1 LLGGLVAY
9 AAAAGHRLVP
19 LVVSVGIA
27 GWLVFVLGL
36 VRWPALLGWGLAG
49 FGAEY
54 ALFLRLR
61 GGSVDSRAPAV
72 AAALLLV
79 AELGFLSVRGG
90 LPGADRALVARVV
103 GSTAA
108 AVAGTA
114 LLADLL
120 LVVSG
125 SANGNVSVEA
135 AGVFAA
141 VLAVALVVRVAA
153 RGATPRRS

>member
-1 LLGGLVAY
+1 VLGGLVAY
-9 AAAAGHRLVP
+9 VAAAGDRLVP
-19 LVVSVGIA
+19 LVVGVGIA
-27 GWLVFVLGL
+27 GWLLVLLGML
-36 VRWPALLGWGLAG
+36 RWPALLGWGLAG

-79 AELGFLSVRGG
+79 AELAFVSARGG
-90 LPGADRALVARVV
+90 LRGADRALLARVV

-125 SANGNVSVEA
+125 SASGSVAVEA
-135 AGVFAA
+135 GGVLAA

-153 RGATPRRS
+153 REPIRRPS